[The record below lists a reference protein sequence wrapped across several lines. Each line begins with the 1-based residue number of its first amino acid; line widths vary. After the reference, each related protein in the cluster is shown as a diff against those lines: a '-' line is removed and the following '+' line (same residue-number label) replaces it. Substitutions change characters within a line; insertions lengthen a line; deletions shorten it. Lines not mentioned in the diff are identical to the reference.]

1 MVAFAIGLL
10 IGQTAKSK
18 STIVAQITAFN
29 FEGTDVMLETKK
41 QKLESVKE
49 KYGPIRNIALLGE
62 RNSGTTWM
70 TDELRKC
77 FAASGIDVR
86 SGVTKDKHFFQYDE
100 DYEGDPSYFSHRN
113 AAENKKMLRSSTLV
127 VSVFRNPYAWAAAMQ
142 RRPHHSPNHLRLPME
157 EFLTRPWT
165 MERPQRDLIFSKI
178 EGPVC
183 QLGYAY
189 NEVVPCLRTKHDYV
203 QREGNQPNYSA
214 RDPQYELRQD
224 GSGKPFD
231 SILDM
236 REAKIENVMAIESW
250 PWVASLEVLRY
261 EDLLTHGTESFL
273 KYVEDVTG
281 TKMQCTP
288 SPAAPERLS
297 SYKLDPKIKSL
308 IDKTLD
314 WDVEGMIGYSKS
326 KLAWSGIER
335 VNTSEINPFFVVVVW
350 SRSIH
355 SVIE

>member
-1 MVAFAIGLL
+1 MVSIAIGLL
-10 IGQTAKSK
+10 IGQTSKSK
-18 STIVAQITAFN
+18 SAIVNQINAFK
-29 FEGTDVMLETKK
+29 FDGTDTMQEAKR
-41 QKLESVKE
+41 QKLEEVKE

-77 FAASGIDVR
+77 FEASGIKVR
-86 SGVTKDKHFFQYDE
+86 SGLTKDKHFFQYDE
-100 DYEGDPSYFSHRN
+100 DYEGDHTYYSRHN
-113 AAENKKMLRSSTLV
+113 ADEEIKLKRSSTLV
-127 VSVFRNPYAWAAAMQ
+127 VSVFRNPYAWAAAMH

-157 EFLTRPWT
+157 EFLTSPWT
-165 MERPQRDLIFSKI
+165 MERPERDLMFSKI

-189 NEVVPCLRTKHDYV
+189 NEVIPCLRTKHDFV
-203 QREGNQPNYSA
+203 ERQGKGPNYSA

-224 GSGKPFD
+224 GSGKPFN
-231 SILDM
+231 SILDL
-236 REAKIENVMAIESW
+236 REAKIENIMSIESW
-250 PWVASLEVLRY
+250 DWVASLEVLRY

-273 KYVEDVTG
+273 KYVEEITG

-297 SYKLDPKIKSL
+297 SYKLEPKIKNL

-314 WDVEGMIGYSKS
+314 WDIEGMIGYSNS
-326 KLAWSGIER
+326 QLS
-335 VNTSEINPFFVVVVW
+335 
-350 SRSIH
+350 
-355 SVIE
+355 